1 MLKLCAAE
9 IKAKSN
15 GRKPIWVDI
24 GGGTGWNIEQM
35 DKYKSIST
43 FGHVYLVDLCKPLC
57 AVAEKRF
64 AEKGWKN
71 VSVICQDASSFKLD
85 GITDHEGSDYRSKVD
100 LITMSYSLS
109 MVESFYPVI
118 DYIAFL
124 LKPDTGVLGVADF
137 YVSEASTLNQ
147 SQNQGA
153 GILGYHCN
161 WFTRVFWKNWF
172 LHDHVYLDPCR
183 RQYLEHRFSS
193 IKVFNGR
200 NHFIVPHLIQIP
212 YYIWLG
218 QVAELSFEQVER
230 KNVKTMELANTL
242 KHIQCGDNALFGK
255 SRNRKC
261 WERLAY
267 PPSNPDHAQFSTY
280 IYGFTWEDPQC
291 DIDVLDLRGGDN
303 ILAITSAGDN
313 ILAYAAHQ
321 TGLTIHCVDMNP
333 CQNHLLEL
341 KLAALLTL
349 DYRQFWNM
357 FGKGYESGFRDLLDT
372 TLSSHLSSAAYQYW
386 LNNISAFAPKESGF
400 ANWII
405 GDLAKRN
412 FYTTGYSGT
421 ALLCLKL
428 VLKIL
433 GVHASTET
441 LTRCDSLEQQSA
453 LWISKVRQKLLGN
466 LAVLLLDN
474 PIVMWRLLGVPI
486 NQWNMLRQEGSMS
499 QYVRDT
505 LDPVALTTKFS
516 DENYFYHLLIRH
528 RYSHVCCPDY
538 LAKPGFD
545 RLQSLLKDKAS
556 KLILHTSTITG
567 VLQKLNEGE
576 LSKAVIMDHMD
587 WFSLEQAEE
596 EVKALARAIRPNGF
610 VLWRSAARNPWYIRI
625 FEAHGFVVEA
635 LSIRQPN
642 TMTPNDRVNMYASFY
657 KAMRI

>member
-43 FGHVYLVDLCKPLC
+43 FEHVYLVDLCKPLC

-85 GITDHEGSDYRSKVD
+85 GITDHEGPDYRSKVD

-109 MVESFYPVI
+109 MIELFYPVI

-153 GILGYHCN
+153 GILGYRCN

-172 LHDHVYLDPCR
+172 SHDHVYLDPCR

-193 IKVFNGR
+193 IKVVNGR

-218 QVAELSFEQVER
+218 RVAESSFGQAER
-230 KNVKTMELANTL
+230 KNIKSVKLVNTL
-242 KHIQCGDNALFGK
+242 EHLQCRDDTVFGK
-255 SRNRKC
+255 SNNIKC

-267 PPSNPDHAQFSTY
+267 QPSNPDHAQFSTY

-291 DIDVLDLRGGDN
+291 DIDVLDLRDGDN

-321 TGLTIHCVDMNP
+321 TGLTLHCVDMNP

-349 DYRQFWNM
+349 DYRRFWNM

-428 VLKIL
+428 VLKFL
-433 GVHASTET
+433 GVHASTEK
-441 LTRCDSLEQQSA
+441 LTECDSLEQQSA
-453 LWISKVRQKLLGN
+453 LWISRIRQKLLGN
-466 LAVLLLDN
+466 LAVVLLDN

-545 RLQSLLKDKAS
+545 RLQSLLKDKTS

-567 VLQKLNEGE
+567 VLQKLNKGE

-587 WFSLEQAEE
+587 WFSLEQAEDE
-596 EVKALARAIRPNGF
+596 AKALARAIRPNGF

-642 TMTPNDRVNMYASFY
+642 TMIPNDRVNMYASFY
-657 KAMRI
+657 KATRI